1 MVVSMNRI
9 LTEKLPQVVALCQ
22 STGVRKLEAFG
33 SVVRDDFNEETSDL
47 DFLVELQDA
56 PVIDYGRAYFN
67 LKEGLEGLFGRSVDL
82 LTIKSL
88 VNPYL
93 RKRVFEEK
101 RAVYAA

>member
-1 MVVSMNRI
+1 MNKI

-22 STGVRKLEAFG
+22 SAGVRKLEAFG

-47 DFLVELQDA
+47 DFLVELQEA
-56 PVIDYGRAYFN
+56 PAIVYGRAYFK
-67 LKEGLEGLFGRSVDL
+67 LKDGLEVLFGRSVDL

-88 VNPYL
+88 ANPYL

>member
-1 MVVSMNRI
+1 MHKS
-9 LTEKLPQVVALCQ
+9 LTEKLPEVAALCR
-22 STGVRKLEAFG
+22 SLGVRQLDAFG
-33 SVVRDDFNEETSDL
+33 SVVRDDFDEETSDL
-47 DFLVELQDA
+47 DFLVELPEV
-56 PVIDYGRAYFN
+56 PVIAYGRTYFR
-67 LKEGLEGLFGRSVDL
+67 LKEGLEEMFGRSVDL